1 SVNHVTNPKM
11 YTLSLHDALPI
22 LENDVVLQKSPEK
35 PEIGVARHRQ
45 PQYAIPVNQPAMRP
59 DIRESVG
66 AEFLRRVRGGNASDG
81 QRPNQ
86 AHHGTAQEDQAG
98 NGLAAAER
106 VRHDS

>member
-1 SVNHVTNPKM
+1 
-11 YTLSLHDALPI
+11 
-22 LENDVVLQKSPEK
+22 
-35 PEIGVARHRQ
+35 
-45 PQYAIPVNQPAMRP
+45 MRP

-66 AEFLRRVRGGNASDG
+66 AESLRRVRGGNASDG

-106 VRHDS
+106 VRHDSGYHHGGNDGNKRSELDDPIAPGKQLLRKKLRQKPVL